1 MEFSPAPSPAHAAP
15 DARTRIRQ
23 AALELFLEQGFHGTS
38 MRQVARRAEVALAA
52 IYNHTPSKEA
62 LFVDLLSELVPHRG
76 LVGAMSRAT
85 GDSVEALIH
94 DATRRM
100 AVALTDQQPNMR
112 LMFIELLEF
121 QGRHASFLA
130 EEFLPEAARF
140 VARLQ
145 GATGRLRPYPSMII
159 ARAFFGLIMSYAV
172 SEAFFREI
180 KVVEFQLD
188 DLTAFGNILL
198 HGILEPEPPQTVRS
212 DTG

>member
-1 MEFSPAPSPAHAAP
+1 MTTLPAPDAP
-15 DARTRIRQ
+15 TVFDARTRIRK
-23 AALELFLEQGFHGTS
+23 AALDLFLEQGFHGTS
-38 MRQVARRAEVALAA
+38 MRQVARRAEVGLAA

-85 GDSVEALIH
+85 GDSVEALID

-130 EEFLPEAARF
+130 EEFLPEAALF

-145 GATGRLRPYPSMII
+145 AAAGRLRPYPPMII

-172 SEAFFREI
+172 SEAFFRDI
-180 KVVEFQLD
+180 QLVEFQLD

-198 HGILEPEPPQTVRS
+198 HGILEPEPSGAVRS

>member
-1 MEFSPAPSPAHAAP
+1 M
-15 DARTRIRQ
+15 
-23 AALELFLEQGFHGTS
+23 FLEQGFHGTS
-38 MRQVARRAEVALAA
+38 MRQVARQAGVALAA

-130 EEFLPEAARF
+130 EEFLPEAALF
-140 VARLQ
+140 VAQLQ
-145 GATGRLRPYPSMII
+145 GAAGRLRPYSPMII

-172 SEAFFREI
+172 SVAFFKDI
-180 KVVEFQLD
+180 ALIEFQPD
-188 DLTAFGNILL
+188 DLSAFGNILL
-198 HGILEPEPPQTVRS
+198 HGILDTQPSVAVRR